1 MNVMPLL
8 LSLVYM
14 HMIFTITLQEQT
26 NQTSSEDKAMMTVRV
41 KVEQPDIILVEDLST
56 HETSCI
62 IFHVS
67 HPHRRLNQR
76 MVIWR
81 EGKER
86 YCRMYILH

>member
-1 MNVMPLL
+1 
-8 LSLVYM
+8 M

-26 NQTSSEDKAMMTVRV
+26 SSEDRAMMTVRV

-67 HPHRRLNQR
+67 HPHQKIKAEAGY
-76 MVIWR
+76 M
-81 EGKER
+81 EGGQENVLHNL
-86 YCRMYILH
+86 CILR